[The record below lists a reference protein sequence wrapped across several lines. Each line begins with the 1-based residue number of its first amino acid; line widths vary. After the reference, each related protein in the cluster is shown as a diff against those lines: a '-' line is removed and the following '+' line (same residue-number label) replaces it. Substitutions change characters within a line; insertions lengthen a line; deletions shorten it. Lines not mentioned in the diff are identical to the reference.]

1 MVYYLDRNLT
11 AEEREGYKEIRWDS
25 KEVCAY
31 YMARFCPY
39 DHFVNTKCDLG
50 KEINLNFNIDNNKLM
65 EEPKDVNE
73 EMRIH
78 KASHFDIKTKQEAEK
93 VAVELLATSVGAK
106 AIIVQSPYVAQ
117 VQLLR
122 ERLDELPEY
131 ALSSYSSIAFYFVL
145 YLFSVSSIVCNCQV
159 TGNYT
164 DPKTR
169 LAWISD
175 NGIMNNGKLAIVQN
189 PTGNWMQ
196 YQTRRDFPVENK
208 KYYYTINT
216 TKRRGYLVRVTFLY
230 GDLGDEDAYPKFDL
244 YIDAT
249 KWSTVT
255 ILDASRVYY
264 HQLGEMI

>member
-31 YMARFCPY
+31 YMARFCPH

-50 KEINLNFNIDNNKLM
+50 KEINLNFSIDNNKLM

-78 KASHFDIKTKQEAEK
+78 KASPFDIKTKQEAEK
-93 VAVELLATSVGAK
+93 VAVELLVTRLEHGSCEDIHFRVGAK
-106 AIIVQSPYVAQ
+106 AIVVQSPYVAQ

-131 ALSSYSSIAFYFVL
+131 IVC
-145 YLFSVSSIVCNCQV
+145 SVSS
-159 TGNYT
+159 TSNYT

-175 NGIMNNGKLAIVQN
+175 NGIMNNGKPAIVQN
-189 PTGNWMQ
+189 PTRNWMQ

-216 TKRRGYLVRVTFLY
+216 KERRRYLVCATFLY
-230 GDLGDEDAYPKFDL
+230 GDLGDEGAYPKFDL

-249 KWSTVT
+249 KWSTMT